1 MHCHKGVLERFLEA
15 SQHTDNVFDCWQYQR
30 SAILRDLENEPM
42 SITVDVAKAIEQI
55 TELRQ
60 LLDSL
65 CK

>member
-1 MHCHKGVLERFLEA
+1 MHWHKGVLGRYLDA
-15 SQHTDNVFDCWQYQR
+15 VQQTDNAFGCWQYQR